1 MPEDSPQNTHHKKII
16 IESLIEKNDLWAL
29 DCFLLKHVNLVMISS
44 QQLGRQ
50 GKRENTHGSQMLYP
64 KDCGRL
70 WPSCYSMGQ
79 IHAKLVPNIVIIMPL
94 TIYSILDPI
103 EIMACTIL
111 ELLYSTPPPPPHKTI
126 IIITLAP
133 HYHYQ

>member
-50 GKRENTHGSQMLYP
+50 GKRENTRGSQMLCP

-70 WPSCYSMGQ
+70 WPSCCAMGQ
-79 IHAKLVPNIVIIMPL
+79 IHAKLVHNIVIYNAFDYLLNFRPYREHGIYFFGATL
-94 TIYSILDPI
+94 LNTTTNNNTDAYSIGG
-103 EIMACTIL
+103 
-111 ELLYSTPPPPPHKTI
+111 
-126 IIITLAP
+126 
-133 HYHYQ
+133 